1 MQRVWSLHNLLSKEI
16 DTSWGRDEPAGIFLC
31 PLGGSRSLHRV
42 CPLWRDLPGRCD
54 HDMEIEA
61 AQKEPEKIL
70 VKGNEAVAMAA
81 IDAGCL
87 LYFGYPI
94 TPQNDIPEYLSKQ
107 LPALGGEFIQAES
120 EIASINL
127 LLGASATGTR
137 AMTSSSSP
145 GISLMQ
151 EGISYMA
158 GSELPAVII
167 NVSRSGP
174 GLGGISPSQGDYFQA
189 TRGGGHGDYRVIVLA
204 PSTVQEMYDLTFLAF
219 DLADKYR
226 NPAMILGDALIGQ
239 MKEPLLR
246 KMPEKMNLPPKTWAL
261 TGAEERKPNLLKS
274 LYLQDGAL
282 SEHNWKLVQKYEKMK
297 KEEVRFETDQVED
310 AHLIIAAF
318 GSIARISKTSIELAR
333 KEGMKVGLL
342 RPVTLFPFPEKAF
355 EQLSGTVKLFLTV
368 ELNTGQMVEDVKLSV
383 DRDAQVFFYGRPPGS
398 LPTPEDIL
406 EEIKKYYR

>member
-1 MQRVWSLHNLLSKEI
+1 
-16 DTSWGRDEPAGIFLC
+16 
-31 PLGGSRSLHRV
+31 
-42 CPLWRDLPGRCD
+42 
-54 HDMEIEA
+54 MEIEFE
-61 AQKEPEKIL
+61 KTEPEKIL
-70 VKGNEAVAMAA
+70 AKGNEAIAMAA

-94 TPQNDIPEYLSKQ
+94 TPQNDIPEFLSKH

-127 LLGASATGTR
+127 LLGAVATGAR

-151 EGISYMA
+151 EGISYMG

-167 NVSRSGP
+167 NISRSGP
-174 GLGGISPSQGDYFQA
+174 GLGGISPSQGDYFQS

-246 KMPEKMNLPPKTWAL
+246 KAPSRMNLPPKTWAL
-261 TGAEERKPNLLKS
+261 TGAEGRKPNLLKS

-282 SEHNWKLVQKYEKMK
+282 SEHNWKLYQKYEQMK
-297 KEEVRFETDQVED
+297 KEEVRFETYRVED
-310 AHLIIAAF
+310 AQLILAAF
-318 GSIARISKTSIELAR
+318 GSIARIARTSVELAR
-333 KEGMKVGLL
+333 EEGLKVGLL
-342 RPVTLFPFPEKAF
+342 RPITLFPFPDQAF
-355 EQLSGTVKLFLTV
+355 HQLSKKLKIFLTV
-368 ELNTGQMVEDVKLSV
+368 ELNTGQMVEDVRLSV
-383 DRDAQVFFYGRPPGS
+383 DREAEVFFYGRPPGS
-398 LPTPEDIL
+398 IPTPEEIL
-406 EEIKKYYR
+406 EEIRKHYR